1 MNLVEAL
8 SACSDLLRTYGG
20 HPMAVGVSL
29 DSGNVPAF
37 RERFAA
43 AVAAQQSAA
52 GSDGASS
59 REIEIA
65 HWISSADVT
74 DRLFD
79 DLELLQPFG
88 EGNPEPVFGLR
99 GVVFERPP
107 TVFGEGNFRHQVS
120 LGGGRRL
127 SLVAW
132 RMADRLPPV
141 SRPVELAVRLQWNRW
156 QGRRMPQAEVLDW
169 RPG

>member
-1 MNLVEAL
+1 MVRG
-8 SACSDLLRTYGG
+8 SGFVG
-20 HPMAVGVSL
+20 PHPA
-29 DSGNVPAF
+29 
-37 RERFAA
+37 
-43 AVAAQQSAA
+43 
-52 GSDGASS
+52 DGD
-59 REIEIA
+59 
-65 HWISSADVT
+65 H
-74 DRLFD
+74 
-79 DLELLQPFG
+79 LELAA
-88 EGNPEPVFGLR
+88 EGPVGLR
-99 GVVFERPP
+99 QSGAERPP